1 MKDSQLKNRWAL
13 VTGASSGF
21 GADFARELASL
32 GCHLILTAR
41 RKDQLENLGQALMEK
56 FGVQVKIFPMDL
68 SAPDAPQRLYDQIK
82 AAGVTVDVLINNAG
96 SGIFGAFLQ
105 TDWPRHQEMLQL
117 NILALTH
124 LTSLFARDMIA
135 RNFGYI
141 LHVASNSAFQPSP
154 LYAAYG
160 ASKSYVLNFSEA
172 LTYELRHTRVRCTA
186 ICPGPV
192 VTGFQQTAGQS
203 ETHPYIRMNKI
214 ESAQVAQIGIGALLR
229 GRSSVVPG
237 WMVALTAWISQRA
250 PRKWATAVTG
260 WLMSLQ

>member
-1 MKDSQLKNRWAL
+1 MKDSQLKDRWAL

-32 GCHLILTAR
+32 GCHLVLTAR
-41 RKDQLENLGQALMEK
+41 CAARLEGLGQEIRQQ
-56 FGVQVKIFPMDL
+56 FGVEVKIIPLDL
-68 SAPDAPQRLYDQIK
+68 LAADAPQQLYDQIK
-82 AAGVTVDVLINNAG
+82 AAGVAVDVLINNAG
-96 SGIFGAFLQ
+96 FGIYGAFAQ
-105 TDWPRHQEMLQL
+105 SDWQRDKEMLQL
-117 NILALTH
+117 NILVVTQLTK
-124 LTSLFARDMIA
+124 LFVGDMIA

-154 LYAAYG
+154 LYATYG
-160 ASKSYVLNFSEA
+160 ASKSYVLHFSEA
-172 LTYELRHTRVRCTA
+172 LTYELRRTKVRCTA
-186 ICPGPV
+186 VCPGPV
-192 VTGFQQTAGQS
+192 VTGFQQTAGQA

-214 ESAQVAQIGIGALLR
+214 ESAKVAQIGVRALLR